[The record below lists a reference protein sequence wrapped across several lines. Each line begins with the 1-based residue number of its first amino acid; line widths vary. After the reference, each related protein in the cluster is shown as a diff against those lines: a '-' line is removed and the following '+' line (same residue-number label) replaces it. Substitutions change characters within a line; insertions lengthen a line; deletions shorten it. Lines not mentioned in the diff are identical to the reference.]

1 MSESKNI
8 LPKCKLCGNPPCEE
22 SDSDYV
28 FCDTYGCAIY
38 WKDFEPHEWAAL
50 MAPPVVT
57 REQVEK
63 MARELAGGRATAEDM
78 CEARFNAIAMLCAA
92 GFEVAE

>member
-1 MSESKNI
+1 MSD
-8 LPKCKLCGNPPCEE
+8 LPKCRLCGNPPCEE

-57 REQVEK
+57 DATIDRVVE
-63 MARELAGGRATAEDM
+63 AWENCGVLSRATIRAVL
-78 CEARFNAIAMLCAA
+78 EAALK
-92 GFEVAE
+92 E